1 MPARILSWI
10 LTLALAAAIGATALA
25 AAFVIIA
32 PLAGQPLDTGFSVS
46 AGGIYAL
53 GVPLPAGDAAWQTTH
68 LQIDRG
74 DLTITIDTLGANL
87 FRALDVAVTGAF
99 WILPLWLLRRFC
111 RDAAGERPF
120 SPATARQLGLAG
132 LLMLVLPVWQAVR
145 SAVWQA
151 LVLAQQGSG
160 GVLVHSFADL
170 PEGGGV
176 RLLPDIDPVFPLAGL
191 VLLVIAQ
198 AFRIGVEVQRDSDEV
213 V

>member
-1 MPARILSWI
+1 MPVRILSWF
-10 LTLALAAAIGATALA
+10 LTLALGVAIGVTALA
-25 AAFVIIA
+25 AAFVVIA
-32 PLAGQPLDTGFSVS
+32 PLAGQPLDTGFPVS

-53 GVPLPAGDAAWQTTH
+53 DVPLPAAAGDRETH
-68 LQIDRG
+68 AQIDRG
-74 DLTITIDTLGANL
+74 DLTITLDTLGANL
-87 FRALDVAVTGAF
+87 FRALDVAVMGAF
-99 WILPLWLLRRFC
+99 WILLIGLLRRFC
-111 RDAAGERPF
+111 RNAASDRPF

-132 LLMLVLPVWQAVR
+132 LLLLVQPVWQAVR

-151 LVLAQQGSG
+151 IVLAHQGSG

-176 RLLPDIDPVFPLAGL
+176 RLMPDIDPVFPVAGL
-191 VLLVIAQ
+191 VLLVVAQ